1 MIAVFFLTAVVLLLL
16 GVPVAVTVGS
26 AAIVFILGSGISPL
40 IIIQRLFVGI
50 DSVSFIAIPMFILAG
65 DIMNRGGLAKRIVR
79 LCSKLVGNI
88 HGGLAIVTIIACMF
102 FAAISGSGVAT
113 AAAMGAI
120 MIPSML
126 QSGYSKE
133 YAGAVVA
140 SASPIG
146 VIIPPSI
153 SFIVY
158 GVLANC
164 SITGLYKAGIPAGI
178 IMGVALMVVSYV
190 IARKRGYRGALP
202 DLDREHVSAS
212 SGKALEVENGVA
224 VGTAVAEATETQKPK
239 TLLEKVCD
247 SSIWAILT
255 PVIIIGG
262 VFGGI
267 FTATESAVVAVLYS
281 IFVGIFIYKGM
292 RWRDLPKVFL
302 SAAVGAAKIMFIIAN
317 AQLFAWV
324 ISYAKIPQMIL
335 SGFESLH
342 MPGFV
347 ILLLINLILLIAG
360 TFMETSAIILICT
373 PIFLPIVTAM
383 GMDPIHFGIIITANT
398 AIGLL
403 TPPFGVCLFTS
414 ASVAK
419 IKIQALFKEI
429 VPFIIA
435 MIVAI
440 LVITYCAPLV
450 MFMV

>member
-1 MIAVFFLTAVVLLLL
+1 MIAAFFITAVILLIL
-16 GVPVAVTVGS
+16 GVPIATTIGLAS
-26 AAIVFILGSGISPL
+26 IVYILGEGISPL
-40 IIIQRLFVGI
+40 IIIQRLFVGL

-65 DIMNRGGLAKRIVR
+65 DFMNRGGLAKRIVR
-79 LCSKLVGNI
+79 LCSKLVGNV

-120 MIPSML
+120 MAPTMIA
-126 QSGYSKE
+126 SGYSKE
-133 YAGAVVA
+133 YAGAVIG

-178 IMGVALMVVSYV
+178 MMGLGLMIVSYI
-190 IARKRGYRGALP
+190 IARRRGYRGGQEQLAAP
-202 DLDREHVSAS
+202 A
-212 SGKALEVENGVA
+212 
-224 VGTAVAEATETQKPK
+224 AETEEKEEEKK
-239 TLLEKVCD
+239 TMSVWEKICD

-281 IFVGIFIYKGM
+281 IFVGIYIYKGM
-292 RWRDLPKVFL
+292 RWRDLPKVFMS
-302 SAAVGAAKIMFIIAN
+302 SAIGAAKIMFIIAN

-335 SGFESLH
+335 SGFESLQ
-342 MPGFV
+342 MPGFM
-347 ILLLINLILLIAG
+347 ILLLINVILLIAG

-383 GMDPIHFGIIITANT
+383 GMDPVHFGIIITANT

-414 ASVAK
+414 ASVLN
-419 IKIQALFKEI
+419 IKIQAMFKEI
-429 VPFIIA
+429 IPFIVT
-435 MIVAI
+435 MIIVI
-440 LVITYCAPLV
+440 LIITFCEPLV

>member
-1 MIAVFFLTAVVLLLL
+1 MIAAFFITAVILLIL
-16 GVPVAVTVGS
+16 GVPIATTIGLAS
-26 AAIVFILGSGISPL
+26 IVYILGEGISPL
-40 IIIQRLFVGI
+40 IIIQRLFVGL
-50 DSVSFIAIPMFILAG
+50 DSVSFIASPMFILAG
-65 DIMNRGGLAKRIVR
+65 DFMNRGGLAKRIVR
-79 LCSKLVGNI
+79 LCSKLVGNV

-120 MIPSML
+120 MAPTMIA
-126 QSGYSKE
+126 SGYSKE
-133 YAGAVVA
+133 YAGAVIG

-178 IMGVALMVVSYV
+178 MMGLGLMIVSYI
-190 IARKRGYRGALP
+190 IARRRGYRGGQEQL
-202 DLDREHVSAS
+202 
-212 SGKALEVENGVA
+212 A
-224 VGTAVAEATETQKPK
+224 VPAAETEEKEEEKK
-239 TLLEKVCD
+239 TMSVWEKICD

-281 IFVGIFIYKGM
+281 IFVGIYIYKGM
-292 RWRDLPKVFL
+292 RWRDLPKVFMS
-302 SAAVGAAKIMFIIAN
+302 SAIGAAKIMFIIAN

-335 SGFESLH
+335 SGFESLQ

-383 GMDPIHFGIIITANT
+383 GMDPVHFGIIITANT

-414 ASVAK
+414 ASVLN
-419 IKIQALFKEI
+419 IKIQAMFKEI
-429 VPFIIA
+429 IPFIVT
-435 MIVAI
+435 MIIVI
-440 LVITYCAPLV
+440 LIITFCEPLV

>member
-1 MIAVFFLTAVVLLLL
+1 MISVFFITAVVLLVL
-16 GVPVAVTVGS
+16 GIPVAVTVGS
-26 AAIVFILGSGISPL
+26 AAIVYILGSGISPL

-120 MIPSML
+120 MVPSMVA
-126 QSGYSKE
+126 SGYSKE

-178 IMGVALMVVSYV
+178 IMGLALMAVSYV
-190 IARKRGYRGALP
+190 IARRRNYRSVPKL
-202 DLDREHVSAS
+202 S
-212 SGKALEVENGVA
+212 SGDDQAVEE
-224 VGTAVAEATETQKPK
+224 TKEAKITLKDMKTPK
-239 TLLEKVCD
+239 EKVKFIWTKVCD
-247 SSIWAILT
+247 SSIWAIFT

-262 VFGGI
+262 VFGGY

-281 IFVGIFIYKGM
+281 ILVGIYIYKGM
-292 RWRDLPKVFL
+292 RWSDLPKVFL
-302 SAAVGAAKIMFIIAN
+302 SAAIGAAKIMFIISN

-324 ISYAKIPQMIL
+324 ISYAKVPQMIL
-335 SGFESLH
+335 SGFESLQV
-342 MPGFV
+342 PGFV
-347 ILLLINLILLIAG
+347 ILLLINVILLVAG

-383 GMDPIHFGIIITANT
+383 GMEPVHFGIIITANT

-419 IKIQALFKEI
+419 VKIQAMFKEI
-429 VPFIIA
+429 IPFIVA
-435 MIVAI
+435 MIIAI
-440 LVITYCAPLV
+440 LVITFCEPLV

>member
-1 MIAVFFLTAVVLLLL
+1 MIVVFFVTAIVLLLL

-40 IIIQRLFVGI
+40 IIIQRLFVGL

-120 MIPSML
+120 MVPSMVA
-126 QSGYSKE
+126 SGYSKE
-133 YAGAVVA
+133 YAGAVVGA
-140 SASPIG
+140 ASPIG

-178 IMGVALMVVSYV
+178 IMGAALMAVSYI
-190 IARKRGYRGALP
+190 IARRRGYRGTIAGNSGEEE
-202 DLDREHVSAS
+202 RRHVSAS
-212 SGKALEVENGVA
+212 TGAAAEAKGGVA
-224 VGTAVAEATETQKPK
+224 VRVQEEQKPMG
-239 TLLEKVCD
+239 LWAKVCD
-247 SSIWAILT
+247 SSVWAILT

-281 IFVGIFIYKGM
+281 ILVGTFIYKGM

-302 SAAVGAAKIMFIIAN
+302 NAAVGAAKIMFIIAN

-335 SGFESLH
+335 SGFESLQ

-373 PIFLPIVTAM
+373 PIFLPVVTAM
-383 GMDPIHFGIIITANT
+383 GMDPVHFGIIITANT

-403 TPPFGVCLFTS
+403 TPPFGVCLFT
-414 ASVAK
+414 AAAVAK
-419 IKIQALFKEI
+419 VKIQAMFKEI
-429 VPFIIA
+429 IPFIVT
-435 MIVAI
+435 MIIAI
-440 LVITYCAPLV
+440 LIITYCAPLV